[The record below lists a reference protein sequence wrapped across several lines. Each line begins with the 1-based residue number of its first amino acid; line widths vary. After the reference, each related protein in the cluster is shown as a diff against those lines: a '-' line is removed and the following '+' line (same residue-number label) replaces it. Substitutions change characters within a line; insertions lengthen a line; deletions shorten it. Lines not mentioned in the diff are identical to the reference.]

1 MASYSVDDIHS
12 IGSFYAPKLKS
23 VGIRSTTTLLKRA
36 ATPKLRKELAQ
47 TTNIESE
54 LILKWANIADL
65 TRVRGIAADYA
76 ELLQAAGVNT
86 ARDLARRNALTL
98 AGRLAEAN
106 GAKHR
111 VALLPKEKR
120 IARWIKVAKATPP
133 GIEY

>member
-1 MASYSVDDIHS
+1 MASYSVDDIRS

-23 VGIRSTTTLLKRA
+23 VGIRSTAALLKRA

-106 GAKHR
+106 GTKHR